1 MRCQRL
7 KVSIATNRMGILD
20 RLNKKATDSTEA
32 KKKAPAKRAA
42 KKADVS
48 PEAKSDVVSAKAV
61 PAELLSVLS
70 RPRVSEKAA
79 RLGTLNTYV
88 FEVALEAEK
97 IQIKK
102 AVEAIYGVKVAVVRT
117 VRGLGKPVRRGRRP
131 SARSDWKKALVT
143 LVPGQKLD
151 LYEGV

>member
-1 MRCQRL
+1 M

-20 RLNKKATDSTEA
+20 RLNKKATGSTESTEA

-42 KKADVS
+42 KKADVAT
-48 PEAKSDVVSAKAV
+48 EVKSDVVSAKAV

-79 RLGTLNTYV
+79 RLGALNTYV
-88 FEVALEAEK
+88 FEVALDAEK